1 VKNDKPQVRGRQT
14 CGLSYHPQTCFPVQD
29 MGRPWYGLL
38 PYLAVHGGWSPPALW
53 PACSGSHHT
62 VQVCGG
68 ERREKE
74 KWNSVRIMKRDE
86 TGDSRVEWN
95 SLL

>member
-1 VKNDKPQVRGRQT
+1 
-14 CGLSYHPQTCFPVQD
+14 
-29 MGRPWYGLL
+29 
-38 PYLAVHGGWSPPALW
+38 
-53 PACSGSHHT
+53 